1 MILWFGLD
9 GVWGRS
15 FMYTKSNTGPLEE
28 LMDLRRHDRY
38 ILELSIVYW
47 VIPVDLVVEVI
58 EEIGMMS

>member
-1 MILWFGLD
+1 
-9 GVWGRS
+9 
-15 FMYTKSNTGPLEE
+15 MYTKSNTGPLKE

-58 EEIGMMS
+58 EEIGMMF